1 MPSNY
6 GERDHR
12 HAFNRPYST
21 QQSTVLQ
28 DSSLWSSNFRASFL
42 SFLHIKKC
50 LFSFSCK
57 TTEYLLPEKYSAEN
71 PFLQVWWLV
80 QETQP
85 LHYLDGWRMCTS
97 LHYASICTGQ
107 QQLCTLHLRG
117 HPSLLCAK
125 SGRNK
130 EVCVFI
136 ILAPA
141 LFNACSLAEW
151 VYLVNEVHSMGD
163 INPVLYS
170 QFGVSSCSC
179 FVLQ

>member
-1 MPSNY
+1 MGNGITDMHLIDLILPNK
-6 GERDHR
+6 
-12 HAFNRPYST
+12 
-21 QQSTVLQ
+21 VLFFRTHL
-28 DSSLWSSNFRASFL
+28 LWSSNFRASFL

-97 LHYASICTGQ
+97 LHYASICPGQ